1 VCMLVRVKRVS
12 LGVGGWVSDL
22 NWNGVI
28 LGVRGVVRVCVDGT
42 VCELVERKELKEKG
56 NAMFVVCNLVTGKT
70 KGKRRG
76 S

>member
-1 VCMLVRVKRVS
+1 M
-12 LGVGGWVSDL
+12 
-22 NWNGVI
+22 
-28 LGVRGVVRVCVDGT
+28 RGVVRVCVDGT